1 MLVKN
6 DIEKVCYELK
16 IKLIYLRVNY
26 FFFFWKYLE
35 LIIFFFLKVYDME
48 FVFSLD
54 IIINEIFLV
63 L

>member
-6 DIEKVCYELK
+6 EIEKLCYELK

-26 FFFFWKYLE
+26 F
-35 LIIFFFLKVYDME
+35 FFFLKVYDME

>member
-16 IKLIYLRVNY
+16 IKLIYLRVKY

>member
-6 DIEKVCYELK
+6 DIEKVCYDLK
-16 IKLIYLRVNY
+16 IKLIYLRVKY

-35 LIIFFFLKVYDME
+35 LIICFFLKVYDME

>member
-6 DIEKVCYELK
+6 DIEKVCYDLK
-16 IKLIYLRVNY
+16 IKLIYLRVKY